1 MSDTYEIKL
10 KVELDDKKVP
20 TALSWEASAQTE
32 GAQDIKAFMLALFDT
47 NSRDT
52 LKIDL
57 WTQDMQIM
65 EMDRF
70 STRHFVACAI
80 LTVPPPKMNPWQVI
94 WISLYSILAPKRV
107 LSQVKFS
114 YTSSL

>member
-32 GAQDIKAFMLALFDT
+32 GAQYIKAFMLALFDT

-70 STRHFVACAI
+70 FYQTLRSMCDTYRTATKNEALAGDMDQFIQHFGAQTGIIPGEV
-80 LTVPPPKMNPWQVI
+80 
-94 WISLYSILAPKRV
+94 
-107 LSQVKFS
+107 
-114 YTSSL
+114 